1 MFRAMTPPFPWS
13 LPPRT
18 ARRQAA
24 GALVLFYGLVYGT
37 AALVPRGP
45 QRVVVS
51 ILSIL
56 VLGALMLLAVKIFV
70 RRDVSWRGSLAL
82 GRQRVGSVVGWSLF
96 GFAATYALNVCLT
109 AGYLLSRGG
118 LEAQATSRM
127 PWLQHLAEIPMGAI
141 LPLTVFVGFW
151 EETVFRGFLLG
162 RLRAALPAADTSRAQ
177 LLRDA
182 IAVALCGG
190 CFGAGHGYQG
200 VLGLMQT
207 TTAGLVLG
215 AVTVWRGSL
224 WPAIGA
230 HLAID
235 TFGLL
240 VIKAVARTLSGDI
253 GGGFSL

>member
-1 MFRAMTPPFPWS
+1 MRPPFPWS
-13 LPPRT
+13 LPPQT

-24 GALVLFYGLVYGT
+24 AVLTLFYILVYGT
-37 AALVPRGP
+37 AALVPYAPRGIAA
-45 QRVVVS
+45 S
-51 ILSIL
+51 MLSIL
-56 VLGALMLLAVKIFV
+56 LLGILMLLAVAVCV

-82 GRQRVGSVVGWSLF
+82 ARQRVWAVVGWSLF

-109 AGYLLSRGG
+109 TAYLLSGGG
-118 LEAQATSRM
+118 LEAQAASRM
-127 PWLQHLAEIPMGAI
+127 PWLQHLAEIPVRGI

-162 RLRAALPAADTSRAQ
+162 RLRAALPAADTPRAA

-182 IAVALCGG
+182 IAVALCGV

-200 VLGLMQT
+200 ALGLVQT
-207 TTAGLVLG
+207 TTAGIVLG

-224 WPAIGA
+224 WPAIGG

-235 TFGLL
+235 AFGLL
-240 VIKAVARTLSGDI
+240 AIKALTRTL
-253 GGGFSL
+253 GGGAGGSLRL

>member
-1 MFRAMTPPFPWS
+1 MTPPFPWS

-18 ARRQAA
+18 ASRQAA
-24 GALVLFYGLVYGT
+24 GALVLFYVLVYGT
-37 AALVPRGP
+37 AGLVPYAPRG
-45 QRVVVS
+45 VAAS
-51 ILSIL
+51 MLSIL
-56 VLGALMLLAVKIFV
+56 LLGALMLLAVAV
-70 RRDVSWRGSLAL
+70 CTRRDVSWRGSLAL
-82 GRQRVGSVVGWSLF
+82 GRHRVGSVVGWSLF

-118 LEAQATSRM
+118 LEAQVAARM
-127 PWLQHLAEIPMGAI
+127 PWLEHLAEIPTGAI

-162 RLRAALPAADTSRAQ
+162 RLRAALPAAVTPRATF
-177 LLRDA
+177 LRDA
-182 IAVALCGG
+182 VAVALCGV

-200 VLGLMQT
+200 ALGLMQT
-207 TTAGLVLG
+207 TIAGMVLG
-215 AVTVWRGSL
+215 AITVWRGSL

-240 VIKAVARTLSGDI
+240 VIKALSRALDAGM
-253 GGGFSL
+253 GGGFRF

>member
-1 MFRAMTPPFPWS
+1 MTPPFPWS

-18 ARRQAA
+18 ARRQAV
-24 GALVLFYGLVYGT
+24 GALVLFYLLVYGT
-37 AALVPRGP
+37 AGLVPYAPRG
-45 QRVVVS
+45 VAAS
-51 ILSIL
+51 MLSIL
-56 VLGALMLLAVKIFV
+56 LLGALMLLAVAVCI

-109 AGYLLSRGG
+109 VGYMLSSGG
-118 LEAQATSRM
+118 LAAQAASRM
-127 PWLQHLAEIPMGAI
+127 PWLEHLAEIPTGAI

-162 RLRAALPAADTSRAQ
+162 RLRAALPATDTPRGTF
-177 LLRDA
+177 LRDA
-182 IAVALCGG
+182 VAVALCGV

-200 VLGLMQT
+200 ALGLMQT
-207 TTAGLVLG
+207 TTAGIVLG
-215 AVTVWRGSL
+215 AVTIWRGSL

-240 VIKAVARTLSGDI
+240 VIKVVARALSGRI
-253 GGGFSL
+253 GGGFRL

>member
-1 MFRAMTPPFPWS
+1 V
-13 LPPRT
+13 
-18 ARRQAA
+18 
-24 GALVLFYGLVYGT
+24 GALVVFYALVYGT
-37 AALVPRGP
+37 AGLVAYAPRG
-45 QRVVVS
+45 VAAS
-51 ILSIL
+51 MLSIL
-56 VLGALMLLAVKIFV
+56 LLGGLMLLAVAFCI

-82 GRQRVGSVVGWSLF
+82 GRRPLGSVVAWSLF

-109 AGYLLSRGG
+109 AGYMLARGG
-118 LEAQATSRM
+118 LEAQVASRM
-127 PWLQHLAEIPMGAI
+127 SWLQHLAEIPVGAI
-141 LPLTVFVGFW
+141 LPLTFFVGVW

-162 RLRAALPAADTSRAQ
+162 RLRAALPVADAPRAT

-182 IAVALCGG
+182 IAVALCGV

-200 VLGLMQT
+200 ALGLMQT
-207 TTAGLVLG
+207 TIAGIVLG

-240 VIKAVARTLSGDI
+240 VIKALSRALSADFTL
-253 GGGFSL
+253 

>member
-1 MFRAMTPPFPWS
+1 MTPPFPWG

-24 GALVLFYGLVYGT
+24 GALILFFGLVYGT
-37 AALVPRGP
+37 ASLAPYAPRGIAA
-45 QRVVVS
+45 S
-51 ILSIL
+51 MLSIL
-56 VLGALMLLAVKIFV
+56 FLGAVMLMAVAVWV
-70 RRDVSWRGSLAL
+70 RRDVSWRRSLAL
-82 GRQRVGSVVGWSLF
+82 ERQRVRFVVGWSLF
-96 GFAATYALNVCLT
+96 GFAATYALNVGLT
-109 AGYLLSRGG
+109 ASYLLSRGG
-118 LEAQATSRM
+118 LEAQAASRM
-127 PWLQHLAEIPMGAI
+127 SWLQHLAEIPTEAI
-141 LPLTVFVGFW
+141 LPLTVFVGLW

-162 RLRAALPAADTSRAQ
+162 RLRAAMPAADTPRATF
-177 LLRDA
+177 LRDA
-182 IAVALCGG
+182 VAVALCGV

-207 TTAGLVLG
+207 TIAGVVLG

-240 VIKAVARTLSGDI
+240 VIKALSWTLREGI
-253 GGGFSL
+253 GGVPL

>member
-1 MFRAMTPPFPWS
+1 MRPPFPWS
-13 LPPRT
+13 LPPQT

-24 GALVLFYGLVYGT
+24 AVLILFYILVYGT
-37 AALVPRGP
+37 AVLVPYAPRGIAASMI
-45 QRVVVS
+45 S
-51 ILSIL
+51 ILL
-56 VLGALMLLAVKIFV
+56 LGTLMLLAVAVCV

-82 GRQRVGSVVGWSLF
+82 ARQRVGAVVGWSLF

-109 AGYLLSRGG
+109 TAYLLSGGG
-118 LEAQATSRM
+118 LETQAASRM
-127 PWLQHLAEIPMGAI
+127 PWLQHLAEIPVRGI

-162 RLRAALPAADTSRAQ
+162 RLRAALPAADTPRAV

-182 IAVALCGG
+182 IAVALCGV

-200 VLGLMQT
+200 ALGVVQT

-240 VIKAVARTLSGDI
+240 AIKVLTRAMNLGASG
-253 GGGFSL
+253 GVKL

>member
-1 MFRAMTPPFPWS
+1 MTPPFPWS

-18 ARRQAA
+18 ARRQAV
-24 GALVLFYGLVYGT
+24 GVLVLFYVLVYGT
-37 AALVPRGP
+37 AGLVPYAPRG
-45 QRVVVS
+45 VAAS
-51 ILSIL
+51 MLSIL
-56 VLGALMLLAVKIFV
+56 LLGALMLLAVALCS
-70 RRDVSWRGSLAL
+70 RRDVSWRASLAL

-96 GFAATYALNVCLT
+96 GFAGTYVLNLCLT

-118 LEAQATSRM
+118 LEAQAASRM
-127 PWLQHLAEIPMGAI
+127 PWLQHLAEIPVGAI
-141 LPLTVFVGFW
+141 LPLTVFVGVW

-162 RLRAALPAADTSRAQ
+162 RLRATLPAAVTPRAT

-182 IAVALCGG
+182 VAVALCGV

-200 VLGLMQT
+200 ALGLMQT
-207 TTAGLVLG
+207 TTAGIVLG

-235 TFGLL
+235 AFGLL
-240 VIKAVARTLSGDI
+240 AIKALSRALSG
-253 GGGFSL
+253 GATL